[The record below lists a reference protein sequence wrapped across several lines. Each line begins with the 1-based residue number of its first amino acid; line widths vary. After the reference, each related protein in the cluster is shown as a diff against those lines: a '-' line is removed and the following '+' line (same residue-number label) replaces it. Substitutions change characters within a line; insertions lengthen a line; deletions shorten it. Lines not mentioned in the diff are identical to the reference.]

1 MSMRWKGFWSAFA
14 VGIETLAWI
23 SGVKKKQKKM
33 VRKGEIGKDGTEE
46 EKMRGNG
53 VYISIFLLYGFHE
66 EYMTDLVTSLT
77 REIICGQYEVRPIVR
92 ALVWLL

>member
-1 MSMRWKGFWSAFA
+1 
-14 VGIETLAWI
+14 
-23 SGVKKKQKKM
+23 M

-53 VYISIFLLYGFHE
+53 AYISILLLYGFHE
-66 EYMTDLVTSLT
+66 EYMMDLVMLPT